1 MTVYDGIKITSSDV
15 GKIIDLISELDCIS
29 EELRIRQ
36 QEIFQYKGKED
47 LLELQ
52 LRQAQITGEILKLIR
67 DYLRYVRI
75 EENSED
81 EIKPKKEIKSNDR
94 QEQ

>member
-1 MTVYDGIKITSSDV
+1 MTVYDGIKIESSDV

-36 QEIFQYKGKED
+36 QEIFQYKET

-67 DYLRYVRI
+67 EYLRYVRI

-81 EIKPKKEIKSNDR
+81 EIKPKKEIKNNDR

>member
-36 QEIFQYKGKED
+36 QEIFQYKDKET

-67 DYLRYVRI
+67 EYLRYVRI
-75 EENSED
+75 EEEPED

>member
-1 MTVYDGIKITSSDV
+1 MTVYDGIEIKASDV
-15 GKIIDLISELDCIS
+15 RELVEWITELDGIS

-52 LRQAQITGEILKLIR
+52 LRQAQLTGEILKLIR
-67 DYLRYVRI
+67 DYLRAVRI
-75 EENSED
+75 TAVVNED
-81 EIKPKKEIKSNDR
+81 IKTKGDKE
-94 QEQ
+94 Q

>member
-52 LRQAQITGEILKLIR
+52 LRQAQITGEILKLVR
-67 DYLRYVRI
+67 EYLRYVRI

-81 EIKPKKEIKSNDR
+81 EIKPKKEIKSNVV

>member
-1 MTVYDGIKITSSDV
+1 MTVYDGIKIESSDV

-36 QEIFQYKGKED
+36 QEIFQYKDKET

-67 DYLRYVRI
+67 EYLRYVRI

-81 EIKPKKEIKSNDR
+81 EIKPKKEIKSNAVQD
-94 QEQ
+94 

>member
-36 QEIFQYKGKED
+36 QEIFQYKDKET

-75 EENSED
+75 EEEPED
-81 EIKPKKEIKSNDR
+81 EIKPKKEIKSNAV

>member
-36 QEIFQYKGKED
+36 QEIFQYKDKET

-67 DYLRYVRI
+67 EYLRYVRI
-75 EENSED
+75 EEEPED
-81 EIKPKKEIKSNDR
+81 EIKPKKEIKINAV
-94 QEQ
+94 QE

>member
-36 QEIFQYKGKED
+36 QEIFQYKDKET

-67 DYLRYVRI
+67 EYLRYVRI

-81 EIKPKKEIKSNDR
+81 EIKPKKEIKINAV
-94 QEQ
+94 QE

>member
-15 GKIIDLISELDCIS
+15 GKIIDLISELDCTS

-36 QEIFQYKGKED
+36 QEIFQYKDKET

-67 DYLRYVRI
+67 EYLRYVRI

>member
-15 GKIIDLISELDCIS
+15 GKIIDLISELDCTS

-36 QEIFQYKGKED
+36 QVIFQYKDKET

-67 DYLRYVRI
+67 EYLRYVRI

>member
-36 QEIFQYKGKED
+36 QEIFQYKDKET

-67 DYLRYVRI
+67 EYLRYVRI
-75 EENSED
+75 EEEPED
-81 EIKPKKEIKSNDR
+81 EIKPKKEIKINAV

>member
-36 QEIFQYKGKED
+36 QEIFQYKDKET

-67 DYLRYVRI
+67 EYLRYVCI

-81 EIKPKKEIKSNDR
+81 EIKLKKEIKSNDR

>member
-15 GKIIDLISELDCIS
+15 GKIIDLISELDCTS

-36 QEIFQYKGKED
+36 QEIFQYKDKET

-67 DYLRYVRI
+67 EYLRYVRI

-94 QEQ
+94 QAQ

>member
-36 QEIFQYKGKED
+36 QEIFQYKDKET

-67 DYLRYVRI
+67 EYLRYVRI

-81 EIKPKKEIKSNDR
+81 EIKLKKEIKSNDR

>member
-15 GKIIDLISELDCIS
+15 GMLIDLISELDCTS

-36 QEIFQYKGKED
+36 QEIFQYKDKET

-67 DYLRYVRI
+67 EYLRYVRI
-75 EENSED
+75 EEEPED
-81 EIKPKKEIKSNDR
+81 EIKPKKEIKINAV
-94 QEQ
+94 QE

>member
-1 MTVYDGIKITSSDV
+1 MTVYDGIKIESSDV

-36 QEIFQYKGKED
+36 QEIFQYKDKET

-67 DYLRYVRI
+67 EYLRYVRI

-81 EIKPKKEIKSNDR
+81 EIKLKKEIKSNDR

>member
-36 QEIFQYKGKED
+36 QEIFQYKDKET

-67 DYLRYVRI
+67 EYLRYVRI

>member
-67 DYLRYVRI
+67 EYLRYVRI

-81 EIKPKKEIKSNDR
+81 EIKPKKEIKSNVV

>member
-36 QEIFQYKGKED
+36 QEIFQYKDKET

-67 DYLRYVRI
+67 EYLRYVRI
-75 EENSED
+75 EEEPED
-81 EIKPKKEIKSNDR
+81 EIKPKKEIKSNAV

>member
-15 GKIIDLISELDCIS
+15 GKIIDLIIELDCIS

-36 QEIFQYKGKED
+36 QEIFQYKDKET

-67 DYLRYVRI
+67 EYLRYVRI

>member
-52 LRQAQITGEILKLIR
+52 LR
-67 DYLRYVRI
+67 
-75 EENSED
+75 
-81 EIKPKKEIKSNDR
+81 
-94 QEQ
+94 

>member
-1 MTVYDGIKITSSDV
+1 MTVYDGIEIKASDV
-15 GKIIDLISELDCIS
+15 RELVEWISELDCIS

-52 LRQAQITGEILKLIR
+52 LRQAQLTGEILKLIR
-67 DYLRYVRI
+67 DYLRAVRI
-75 EENSED
+75 TAAVNED
-81 EIKPKKEIKSNDR
+81 IKTKGDKE
-94 QEQ
+94 Q

>member
-36 QEIFQYKGKED
+36 QEIFQYKDKET

-67 DYLRYVRI
+67 EYLRYVRI

-81 EIKPKKEIKSNDR
+81 EIKPKKEIKSNAV

>member
-1 MTVYDGIKITSSDV
+1 MTVYDGIEIKASDV
-15 GKIIDLISELDCIS
+15 RELVEWISELDGIS

-52 LRQAQITGEILKLIR
+52 LRQAQLTGEILKLIR
-67 DYLRYVRI
+67 DYLRAVRI
-75 EENSED
+75 TAAVNED
-81 EIKPKKEIKSNDR
+81 IKTKGDKE
-94 QEQ
+94 Q

>member
-36 QEIFQYKGKED
+36 QEIFQYKDKET

-52 LRQAQITGEILKLIR
+52 LRQAQIIGEILKLIR
-67 DYLRYVRI
+67 EYLRYVRI
-75 EENSED
+75 EEEPED
-81 EIKPKKEIKSNDR
+81 EINPKKEIKSNDR

>member
-36 QEIFQYKGKED
+36 QEIFQYKDKET

>member
-36 QEIFQYKGKED
+36 QEIFQYKDKET

-67 DYLRYVRI
+67 EYLRYVRI

-81 EIKPKKEIKSNDR
+81 EIKPKKEIKSNAVQD
-94 QEQ
+94 